1 MVTVRVTDGVKG
13 DGFNIQ
19 NGLFLPE
26 GPAFP
31 VFFYLFSEF
40 EPWEDQRLEALFGC
54 HAQYARYGA
63 GQFLITPAQQK
74 GVAPLYRKVGIAQV
88 APYHHMEEWYFF
100 PKEMKAYHQ

>member
-19 NGLFLPE
+19 NRLFLPE

-63 GQFLITPAQQK
+63 GQFLIKK
-74 GVAPLYRKVGIAQV
+74 GVVARFRKVGIAQV
-88 APYHHMEEWYFF
+88 PQYHHEEEWYYF
-100 PKEMKAYHQ
+100 PKEIKAYHQ